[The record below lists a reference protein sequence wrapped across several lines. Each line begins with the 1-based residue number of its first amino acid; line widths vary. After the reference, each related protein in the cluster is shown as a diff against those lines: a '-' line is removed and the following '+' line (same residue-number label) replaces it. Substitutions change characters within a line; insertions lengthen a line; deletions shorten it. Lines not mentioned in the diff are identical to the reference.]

1 MKYIKAFSFFPILI
15 VSSLLFSLNLF
26 AQTTVSAELEI
37 KIDSIFKNFNDINKP
52 GATVAVVKNQKVVFK
67 KGYGSANLEYGI
79 PNSPATIFHI
89 ASVSKQFTVFSILLL
104 EKEGKLSFDDDIRKF
119 IPEVPDFGQK
129 ITLRHLASHTSGLR
143 DQWALLIMA
152 GWRIDDV
159 ITKEHILKLVS
170 QQKELNFMPGEA
182 YMYCNTGF
190 TLLAEVVAR
199 ISGKTFAEFTEERIF
214 KPLQMTHTLFYDD
227 HKKIVKNRA
236 YSYRLESDG
245 TYKKSVLNYANV
257 GATSLFTTVEDLALW
272 SMNFSTYK
280 VGDKGIVEKMNTLAT
295 LTNGET
301 FGGAYGQFVDKHK
314 GLNQIQHG
322 GADAGY
328 RTYLGRFP
336 DQNFAVMVFSNLAQ
350 SNPGS
355 LALQVA
361 DLYLEDALK
370 QETKANTAPKAEL
383 AYIKLSND
391 QLEEFSGYYWNDD
404 QKSVRKIYV
413 KSDTLHYYR
422 SQGSENPLLPI
433 GPKEFKMAG
442 VDVDL
447 KVVFSES
454 KNNRKMTVLINNDP
468 PIVSEIFTPPNYAV
482 SDLKQFEGEYF
493 SPELNTTYK
502 AVLIDGKLTFTH
514 ARASDFVITAA
525 KVDVFTYKDATY
537 VFERDATNAITGF
550 RVSGGR
556 IQNLWFKK
564 LH

>member
-1 MKYIKAFSFFPILI
+1 MKYIKAFSFFSILL
-15 VSSLLFSLNLF
+15 VSSLLFSLNSF
-26 AQTTVSAELEI
+26 AQTTVTDELEI

-52 GATVAVVKNQKVVFK
+52 GATVAVVKNQKIVFK

-79 PNSPATIFHI
+79 PNSPSTIFHI

-104 EKEGKLSFDDDIRKF
+104 EREEKLSLDDDIRKF

-129 ITLRHLASHTSGLR
+129 ITLRHLASHTSGMR
-143 DQWALLIMA
+143 DQWTLHRMA
-152 GWRIDDV
+152 GWRRDDV

-170 QQKELNFMPGEA
+170 QQKELNFKPGEA

-199 ISGKTFAEFTEERIF
+199 ISGKTFPEFTQERIF
-214 KPLQMTHTLFYDD
+214 EPLQMTHTLFYDD
-227 HKKIVKNRA
+227 HEKIVKNRA
-236 YSYRLESDG
+236 YSYHVESDG

-280 VGDKGIVEKMNTLAT
+280 VGDKGIIEKMNTLAT
-295 LTNGET
+295 LNNGKT
-301 FGGAYGQFVDKHK
+301 FGGAYGQFVDMHK

-328 RTYLGRFP
+328 RSYLGRFP

-350 SNPGS
+350 SNPRR

-361 DLYLEDALK
+361 DLYLEDVLK

-383 AYIKLSND
+383 AYIKLPND
-391 QLEEFSGYYWNDD
+391 QLEEFSGHYWNED
-404 QKSVRKIYV
+404 QKSARRIYV
-413 KSDTLHYYR
+413 KNDTLRYFR
-422 SQGSENPLLPI
+422 SQNNENALLPI
-433 GPKEFKMAG
+433 GHKEFKMAG
-442 VDVDL
+442 VDVDF

-454 KNNRKMTVLINNDP
+454 KKNRKMTVLINNDP
-468 PIVSEIFTPPNYAV
+468 PIVSEKFTPPNYAV

-514 ARASDFVITAA
+514 ARLSDFVITAA
-525 KVDVFTYKDATY
+525 KSDVFTSEGSIYA
-537 VFERDATNAITGF
+537 FERDATNVITGY
-550 RVSGGR
+550 RVSAGR
-556 IQNLWFKK
+556 VQNLWFKK